1 MIRQL
6 LLAIMLIAVGS
17 AGLVTITPLSVSAC
31 VSDDDAKILTIKP
44 WYHGLAKAENCAIK
58 SPVTEVEQKEFV
70 GRVVVNIVDG
80 ILQLSAYVAVSFFIY
95 GGFLFMTSSGD
106 PNRAGAGRKTLI
118 NSAIGF
124 VVALSAVMLVNL
136 VSTYGLG
143 L

>member
-17 AGLVTITPLSVSAC
+17 VGLVAMTPQSAAAC
-31 VSDDDAKILTIKP
+31 DEKGKILTIKP
-44 WYHGLAKAENCAIK
+44 WYYGLAKEADCAIK
-58 SPVTEVEQKEFV
+58 SPATEDEQKKFV
-70 GRVVVNIVDG
+70 GTIVVNIVDG

-106 PNRAGAGRKTLI
+106 PSRAGAGRKTLI